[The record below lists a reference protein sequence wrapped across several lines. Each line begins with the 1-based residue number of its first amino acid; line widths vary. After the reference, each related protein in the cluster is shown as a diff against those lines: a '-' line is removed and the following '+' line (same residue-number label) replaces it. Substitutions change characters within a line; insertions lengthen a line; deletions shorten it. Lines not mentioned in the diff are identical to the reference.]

1 MEGGAAVE
9 WGATEDSNEPECVAG
24 CNLICM
30 EMYSV
35 YESLIY
41 SSEGSSRR
49 KKKKSPGE
57 SRSVGGG
64 RDGGVATC
72 HQKTIKFQ
80 TTIKVRKGLGLWL
93 GSSRLRSGAAPVR
106 LCNRFIFNRT
116 NTQHRMGESRPQTRA
131 AIACPAVP
139 SLRLLSSPACFR
151 YALLVFAAA
160 VHENAAQHTPNR
172 PARLSAYTCECVSV
186 SECRWLCHV
195 EPVPV
200 LLHAPVKCTWDY
212 I

>member
-49 KKKKSPGE
+49 HNAAKKKSPGE
-57 SRSVGGG
+57 SGRVAGGH
-64 RDGGVATC
+64 DGGVATC

-80 TTIKVRKGLGLWL
+80 TTIKVRKRLGL
-93 GSSRLRSGAAPVR
+93 
-106 LCNRFIFNRT
+106 
-116 NTQHRMGESRPQTRA
+116 
-131 AIACPAVP
+131 
-139 SLRLLSSPACFR
+139 
-151 YALLVFAAA
+151 
-160 VHENAAQHTPNR
+160 
-172 PARLSAYTCECVSV
+172 
-186 SECRWLCHV
+186 
-195 EPVPV
+195 
-200 LLHAPVKCTWDY
+200 
-212 I
+212 